1 MDVTRGDAWAEP
13 QAGDVLLIAA
23 LRRMASGQ
31 SGCALTRRDFA
42 IAFPGDADEVFATFR
57 ASLQALARA
66 GRRKLRVGLP
76 AMPDEIALVAL
87 LAAAQAGDDALFDA
101 HLRWLTRPDAR
112 DSAAITTRALAAA
125 LAVHGHW
132 LRAAS
137 PCHCER
143 REAISRRSCPRRWEI
158 ASSPRSSPQ

>member
-1 MDVTRGDAWAEP
+1 MDVTRDAWADP
-13 QAGDVLLIAA
+13 QAGAALLIAA

-31 SGCALTRRDFA
+31 IGCALTRRDFA

-57 ASLQALARA
+57 AFLQALARA
-66 GRRKLRVGLP
+66 GRRKLRVGVPGLP

-101 HLRWLTRPDAR
+101 RLRWLTRPDAG
-112 DSAAITTRALAAA
+112 DSASITTRALAAA

-132 LRAAS
+132 LQAAGRGHS
-137 PCHCER
+137 ER
-143 REAISRRSCPRRWEI
+143 SEEVSLRFGPLR
-158 ASSPRSSPQ
+158 